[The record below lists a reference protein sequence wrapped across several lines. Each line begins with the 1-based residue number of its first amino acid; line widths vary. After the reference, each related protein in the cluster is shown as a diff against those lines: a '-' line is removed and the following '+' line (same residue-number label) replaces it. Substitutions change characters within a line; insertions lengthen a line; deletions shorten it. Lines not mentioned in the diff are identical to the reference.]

1 MFLKTIYIK
10 SSPSGTTIPK
20 MLIIN
25 VLGIFIKIYRDKY
38 GTKQCLVFG
47 TLQVVLVAHLKKMP
61 NSNSPTRFINTAS
74 LASIIS
80 YTLPLLRINK
90 GNWYVEFYAYDPLLH
105 KQHRKRIKANRIKS
119 VKSRRQYASGLKEN
133 EEVLLVPLS

>member
-1 MFLKTIYIK
+1 MFWVFLSKYA
-10 SSPSGTTIPK
+10 GTNTGQN
-20 MLIIN
+20 N
-25 VLGIFIKIYRDKY
+25 VSFLGPCRWFLWL
-38 GTKQCLVFG
+38 T
-47 TLQVVLVAHLKKMP
+47 LKKMP
-61 NSNSPTRFINTAS
+61 KSNSPTRFINTAS

-105 KQHRKRIKANRIKS
+105 KQRRKRIKANRIKS

-133 EEVLLVPLS
+133 EELLLVPLR